1 MEEMTPFIRYNFVV
15 GLVVGIELLY
25 FLYIQA
31 PLDYRQFLFFTV
43 TGLLLFVVGGPLF
56 ELFLPSLVHWI
67 HGFAALL
74 VIFGLY
80 NPVNDD
86 LRTEEWAQLLLND
99 PTQIRQ
105 PADWMA
111 PIDDT
116 ILNVF
121 HNSELVLT
129 PAIIAFNIDY
139 SREEVNRRLTKLE
152 THGLVEKVER
162 GKYRM
167 TYLGEQYLQGKLHIA
182 LLTGTGDEE

>member
-1 MEEMTPFIRYNFVV
+1 MEEMTPFIGYNLVI
-15 GLVVGIELLY
+15 GLIVGIELIY
-25 FLYIQA
+25 FLYLQA
-31 PLDYRQFLFFTV
+31 SLNYRQFLLITI
-43 TGLLLFVVGGPLF
+43 TGLVLFAIGGPLS
-56 ELFLPSLVHWI
+56 ELFFPSLVHWI

-99 PTQIRQ
+99 PAQIRR
-105 PADWMA
+105 PADWMT
-111 PIDDT
+111 PMDDT

-139 SREEVNRRLTKLE
+139 SREEVNRRLSKLE

-167 TYLGEQYLQGKLHIA
+167 THLGEQYLQGKLHIA
-182 LLTGTGDEE
+182 LLTGDEK